1 MSGGHIP
8 RWHFSGSGSG
18 SLSGSLSFFR
28 QGKRIKI
35 FPFDL
40 FGTLTGAY
48 ALSRRCLRFK
58 ERHAGGL
65 AFG

>member
-1 MSGGHIP
+1 MATRLCRMCGQFGCS
-8 RWHFSGSGSG
+8 
-18 SLSGSLSFFR
+18 